1 MPIVTIRDPLF
12 WLKSMCRHH
21 YTAMWNGRDMLDH
34 CPNFLD
40 DNLTTH
46 VRYDGF
52 VRRYNSLLDLWNT
65 YYTEYLNIDIPF
77 LLVRFEDL
85 IFHTEETITTVCECA
100 GGKLLFPGKF
110 RYIVESAKKGGDR
123 IHGKERTGFVDA
135 LVRYGTLA
143 KRYNGYDSIED
154 LKFIQKNVHPTL
166 MKSMQYRSIQ
176 VDSNLSEKSMISK
189 PI

>member
-1 MPIVTIRDPLF
+1 
-12 WLKSMCRHH
+12 
-21 YTAMWNGRDMLDH
+21 
-34 CPNFLD
+34 
-40 DNLTTH
+40 
-46 VRYDGF
+46 
-52 VRRYNSLLDLWNT
+52 
-65 YYTEYLNIDIPF
+65 

-154 LKFIQKNVHPTL
+154 LKFIQKNVHPKL

-176 VDSNLSEKSMISK
+176 VDPNLSEKSKISK
-189 PI
+189 AI